1 MSSKQGS
8 DSMRM
13 WGSIHKFYRLQAGLS
28 HADVAQ
34 YVGYSP
40 SLVISIERGTRM
52 PSPNYVVKSDEVTK
66 ARGALLKAAEHLSRT
81 RYPAWFEEYAVE
93 EQRARSLRTYST
105 HVLHGLLQTEEYAR
119 AVFTYRIP
127 ALEPEEIDT
136 GVEAR
141 LRRQALLTR
150 RPVCTLS
157 FVIEEPVLRRLVCEP
172 DAMKRQLEHL
182 VQASEMRNV
191 AIQVMPLGYG
201 QHSGL
206 SGPMTLLETPDHKW
220 LGYLETQDVGQLIDD
235 ADKVSV
241 LQERY
246 SMIRSQAL
254 NVRDSVDFI
263 KQLAGEL

>member
-66 ARGALLKAAEHLSRT
+66 AHGALLKAAEHLSRT

-93 EQRARSLRTYST
+93 EQRALSLFCYDT
-105 HVLHGLLQTEEYAR
+105 HVINGLLQTEEYAR
-119 AVFTYRIP
+119 AVLLSRFP
-127 ALEPEEIDT
+127 ALDEEEFDSRLQ
-136 GVEAR
+136 AR
-141 LRRQALLTR
+141 MARQALLTR
-150 RPVCTLS
+150 KPACGLS
-157 FVIEEPVLRRLVCEP
+157 FVIEESVLRRPMCEP
-172 DAMKRQLEHL
+172 VAMRHQLDRFIEIAELRHVTL
-182 VQASEMRNV
+182 
-191 AIQVMPLGYG
+191 QVMPLSYG
-201 QHSGL
+201 PHAGVD
-206 SGPMTLLETPDHKW
+206 GAMTLLETPEHKW
-220 LGYLETQDVGQLIDD
+220 LAYLETQGVGQLMDD
-235 ADKVSV
+235 ADQVSV
-241 LQERY
+241 FQGRY

>member
-28 HADVAQ
+28 HTDVAQ

-66 ARGALLKAAEHLSRT
+66 AGGALLKAAEHLSRT

-93 EQRARSLRTYST
+93 EQRARSLWAYDT
-105 HVLHGLLQTEEYAR
+105 HVIKGLLQTEEYMR
-119 AVFTYRIP
+119 AVFAAHHP
-127 ALEPEEIDT
+127 ALEDDEIDSR
-136 GVEAR
+136 VEAR
-141 LRRQALLTR
+141 LKRQDLLTR
-150 RPVCTLS
+150 KPSCTCS
-157 FVIEEPVLRRLVCEP
+157 FIVEEWVLRRP
-172 DAMKRQLEHL
+172 MGDPAAMKRQLEHL
-182 VQASEMRNV
+182 VKLSDLRNV
-191 AIQVMPLGYG
+191 SIQVMPTAYG
-201 QHSGL
+201 FSAGL
-206 SGPMTLLETPDHKW
+206 TGPMTLIETPEHKF
-220 LGYLETQDVGQLIDD
+220 LAYLESQGIGQLMDD
-235 ADKVSV
+235 MDRVSV

-246 SMIRSQAL
+246 AMIRSQAL
-254 NVRDSVDFI
+254 NPRESVDFI